1 MMVFDT
7 TLNNLFIWTGAA
19 WESVPASGDAGANGS
34 VQYNDNG
41 VVSGASNFLFD
52 KATSAV
58 SITGDLTVKT
68 NVLKVLSSS
77 NNVLIGK
84 TTSDSSGALQVQGG
98 IAYDGNFYANASF
111 KDSAGASEKGIIL
124 GYNNSDTSSIISA
137 GYAGGSGAIAFWTH
151 NGSSWGE
158 RMRLNASGNLGL
170 GVTPSAWGS
179 NYTAFELTKGACL
192 FGAKNIPYTII
203 GANVFNDATNEKYV
217 VSPNT
222 AATKYQ
228 QTGGVHSWH
237 NAIAG
242 AAGTAIGF
250 TQAMTLDASARLLL
264 NGTTNTTSAQFV
276 IQQGTSNGTQ
286 YSMIELRGGSS
297 SGGNQLGLIRRQ
309 TTAAVSNSAATIY
322 GPCSY
327 GELMVVTGTG
337 SGAIFADLLM
347 VSYNTVAVISSNT
360 QQGSPA
366 ARTYSISSGNLQLTM
381 GSATSMAITAQ
392 SFTAGALG
400 A

>member
-1 MMVFDT
+1 
-7 TLNNLFIWTGAA
+7 
-19 WESVPASGDAGANGS
+19 
-34 VQYNDNG
+34 
-41 VVSGASNFLFD
+41 
-52 KATSAV
+52 
-58 SITGDLTVKT
+58 
-68 NVLKVLSSS
+68 
-77 NNVLIGK
+77 
-84 TTSDSSGALQVQGG
+84 
-98 IAYDGNFYANASF
+98 
-111 KDSAGASEKGIIL
+111 
-124 GYNNSDTSSIISA
+124 
-137 GYAGGSGAIAFWTH
+137 
-151 NGSSWGE
+151 
-158 RMRLNASGNLGL
+158 MRLNASGNLGL

-366 ARTYSISSGNLQLTM
+366 ARTYSISSGNLQLTN
-381 GSATSMAITAQ
+381 G
-392 SFTAGALG
+392 
-400 A
+400 